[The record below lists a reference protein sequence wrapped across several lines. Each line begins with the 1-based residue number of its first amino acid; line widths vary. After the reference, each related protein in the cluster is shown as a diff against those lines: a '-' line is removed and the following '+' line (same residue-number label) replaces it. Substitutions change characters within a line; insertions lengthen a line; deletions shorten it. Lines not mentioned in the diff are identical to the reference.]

1 MRLLLDTHALLWW
14 RSETKRFAPETYEAI
29 SCGEHPVVVSHVTLW
44 EIAIKNALGK
54 LDAPDN
60 LLDLCANDGFELLP
74 VDLPHIEA
82 VRQLPL
88 LHRDPFDRML
98 VAQARVERLT
108 LVTRDASM
116 MRYDVKVMNA

>member
-14 RSETKRFAPETYEAI
+14 RGETKRLARETYEAI
-29 SCGEHPVVVSHVTLW
+29 ACGEHPVVISHVTLW
-44 EIAIKNALGK
+44 EIAIKAALGK
-54 LDAPDN
+54 LEAPDD
-60 LLDLCANDGFELLP
+60 LLELCSKDGFDLLP

-82 VRQLPL
+82 VRQLPS

-108 LVTRDASM
+108 LVTRDANM